1 MEQIVLNPADDTNPF
16 EKELVVNQINQQ
28 FHQESRLKGII
39 REFTLFNDSY
49 LYQLIKGKHRA
60 KIAAHIN
67 LELVD
72 ATPKRELVVAYD
84 WLITT
89 IFSAL
94 VSALMLYICWFSSL
108 QIGLS
113 TAYLITA
120 FTLSFSAIVFLVT
133 ILKTE
138 HRVQLLS
145 RYGHVPVI
153 EFINNSPSQHALA
166 EFIALLQHHIIQT
179 QQSSSLTTKEQL
191 SLELKE
197 LRRLHKNSL
206 ISLSHYEQAKIEI
219 LNNSAFKSIQQ

>member
-16 EKELVVNQINQQ
+16 DEELVVNQINQQ
-28 FHQESRLKGII
+28 FCQESRLKGVV
-39 REFTLFNDSY
+39 REFTIFNDSY
-49 LYQLIKGKHRA
+49 LYQLIKGKHRT
-60 KIAAHIN
+60 KITAHIN

-72 ATPKRELVVAYD
+72 ATPKRELIIAYD

-89 IFSAL
+89 VFSTL
-94 VSALMLYICWFSSL
+94 VSALMLYICWFSAL
-108 QIGLS
+108 QIGLA

-138 HRVQLLS
+138 HRLQLLS
-145 RYGHVPVI
+145 RYGHVAII

-166 EFIALLQHHIIQT
+166 EFIELLQHHIIQT
-179 QQSSSLTTKEQL
+179 QQSSNLTTMEQL

-197 LRRLHKNSL
+197 LRRLHKNDL

-219 LNNSAFKSIQQ
+219 LNNRAFKSIQQ